1 MNTIYSADMWLFFIL
16 RMELQLA
23 IIEKSVQNPKTV
35 INVKKETIKKKKKK
49 RVEERTEFVFKLW
62 D

>member
-23 IIEKSVQNPKTV
+23 NIEKSAQNPKTV

-49 RVEERTEFVFKLW
+49 KSRGENRVRL
-62 D
+62 